1 MKKRAVSKAAAAM
14 TVAAMV
20 VVVAGLGTLFNQEP
34 ISPGPAAAVTTATTT
49 TLRDSLS
56 GCEFTNHQVQ
66 PSTTVYESYTG
77 CLTSGSSGS
86 YLIAV
91 DDPNGMTLSATVSSK
106 YPVQVTIAGP
116 QISGF
121 PSSGQVVYVNNDT
134 TLATPSGIA
143 LMPQGGYT
151 VTVSNSGEANNTV
164 TMILDLSGVSLW
176 TNCAR

>member
-1 MKKRAVSKAAAAM
+1 MKRHAVSK
-14 TVAAMV
+14 VATAITIAVMV
-20 VVVAGLGTLFNQEP
+20 LVVAGLGTLFNQEP
-34 ISPGPAAAVTTATTT
+34 VTPGPAAAMTTIRTT
-49 TLRDSLS
+49 TLSAAQV
-56 GCEFTNHQVQ
+56 GCEFTNHQLQ

-86 YLIAV
+86 YIIAV

-116 QISGF
+116 QVKGF
-121 PSSGQVVYVNNDT
+121 PSLGQVVYANNDT

-143 LMPQGGYT
+143 LMPQSGYT
-151 VTVSNSGEANNTV
+151 ITVSNSGGANNTV

-176 TNCAR
+176 TNCAQ